1 VPASAAPSAPPSS
14 AAGSAVATAEPS
26 GSATTATIGIPAL
39 GLSIRLPTGWV
50 GLDATVPT
58 SIIESTES
66 RYPDLAESLAKL
78 RTSELGFVGYDA
90 AAGSPP
96 TPNLTIA
103 TTGDEIAVPSL
114 LEALA
119 RQTAEQL
126 ARTESISDVEHSAA
140 TLAAGPA
147 AELRYRWT
155 PKGAGGPVAV
165 DAWFISTAGHTFVL
179 TFSVP
184 AASAEALR
192 PEIRAAANSLS
203 GS

>member
-1 VPASAAPSAPPSS
+1 M
-14 AAGSAVATAEPS
+14 
-26 GSATTATIGIPAL
+26 IGIPAL
-39 GLSIRLPTGWV
+39 GLSMRLPSGWV

-58 SIIESTES
+58 SIIEGTEA

-90 AAGSPP
+90 TATSPP

-103 TTGDEIAVPSL
+103 TTGDAIPIASL
-114 LEALA
+114 LDALA

-126 ARTESISDVEHSAA
+126 ARTESISGVEHAA
-140 TLAAGPA
+140 DTLSAGPA

-155 PKGAGGPVAV
+155 RKGSASPVAV
-165 DAWFISTAGHTFVL
+165 DAWFVSTAGHTFVL
-179 TFSVP
+179 TFTVP
-184 AASAEALR
+184 VAAAEAMR
-192 PEIRAAANSLS
+192 PEIRAAADSLS

>member
-1 VPASAAPSAPPSS
+1 M
-14 AAGSAVATAEPS
+14 
-26 GSATTATIGIPAL
+26 
-39 GLSIRLPTGWV
+39 RLPTGWV

-58 SIIESTES
+58 SIIEGTET
-66 RYPDLAESLAKL
+66 RYPDLAASLAKL

-90 AAGSPP
+90 TATTPP

-103 TTGDEIAVPSL
+103 TTGDAIPVASL

-119 RQTAEQL
+119 RQTADQL
-126 ARTESISDVEHSAA
+126 ARTETISDVEHSAE

-155 PKGAGGPVAV
+155 PAGASAPVAV
-165 DAWFISTAGHTFVL
+165 DAWFVSTAAHTFVL
-179 TFSVP
+179 TFTVP
-184 AASAEALR
+184 VASADAMR
-192 PEIRAAANSLS
+192 PAIRAAADSLS